1 MFIQYIREFPSS
13 NDSTYFSRHLS
24 VTIQISLWKKS
35 HFYTDVAYKYIY
47 ISHLLTVTKQNRGNL
62 NYRFFSFSNNF
73 QRVYVTRYDFN
84 ALHGWNAKEISS
96 IRLKNERGRP
106 EEREKTLFIV
116 FERQQCVSP
125 WQITIISPTC
135 VIFTIRNLPFHACA
149 AAYETY
155 SPGKK
160 EYHRGGTLPWLFD
173 DAFDY
178 A

>member
-1 MFIQYIREFPSS
+1 MFIQYSWISFLEWFYLLFETFKRNNS
-13 NDSTYFSRHLS
+13 NFFVKEITFLYRCC
-24 VTIQISLWKKS
+24 IQI
-35 HFYTDVAYKYIY
+35 YIY
-47 ISHLLTVTKQNRGNL
+47 HTVTKQNRGNL

-96 IRLKNERGRP
+96 IRLKIERGRP

-149 AAYETY
+149 TAYETY